1 MRALAA
7 TITLA
12 TALALAACTTNQTPQ
27 PEPAPVL
34 PSCVPNRDGMITSAE
49 LPVAL
54 GASLPYYVGES
65 RTIAQTGTTWDFS
78 TELADDDVVALG
90 PAAVKD
96 QWYAASFPSG
106 QFVVD
111 AGSGLDGI
119 YHQDDQALWLDGTAS
134 RDSAMASR
142 TLIVY
147 AQPIAVLRFPVAAG
161 DSYETR
167 ATLAAA
173 TINGLPF
180 NGSDEVT
187 VAVVGSGLLAVPYVE
202 MSPVLR
208 VTVAVKRVP
217 TSGPTTS
224 RRTTLFL
231 FECFGEVA
239 RAESRADETSAD
251 FTFAAYFRRFAL
263 GVTP

>member
-1 MRALAA
+1 M
-7 TITLA
+7 
-12 TALALAACTTNQTPQ
+12 
-27 PEPAPVL
+27 L
-34 PSCVPNRDGMITSAE
+34 PSCVPNRDGVIASTE
-49 LPVAL
+49 LPIAL
-54 GASLPYYVGES
+54 GATLTYYVS
-65 RTIAQTGTTWDFS
+65 TNQTIAQQGERWDFS
-78 TELADDDVVALG
+78 VERAEDDIVALG
-90 PAAVKD
+90 PVALKE
-96 QWYAASFPSG
+96 QWYASSFPTG
-106 QFVVD
+106 AFVVD

-134 RDSAMASR
+134 HDSAMVSR

-147 AQPIAVLRFPVAAG
+147 PQPIAVLRFPVTAG
-161 DSYETR
+161 DAYMTR
-167 ATLAAA
+167 ATLAGA

-180 NGSDEVT
+180 NGSDEVS
-187 VAVVGSGLLAVPYVE
+187 VSVVGAGLLAVPYVE

-208 VTVAVKRVP
+208 VTVGVVRMP
-217 TSGPTTS
+217 STGPSTS

-239 RAESRADETSAD
+239 RAESKPDEPSAD

>member
-1 MRALAA
+1 MRRSLVIVAVV
-7 TITLA
+7 
-12 TALALAACTTNQTPQ
+12 AACTTNQTPQ

-34 PSCVPNRDGMITSAE
+34 ESCVPNRDGMIESSE
-49 LPVAL
+49 LPIAF
-54 GASLPYYVGES
+54 GATLPYYVGAN
-65 RTIAQTGTTWDFS
+65 RTIKQTGTTWDFS
-78 TELADDDVVALG
+78 EELADDDVVALG
-90 PAAVKD
+90 PVAVKE
-96 QWYAASFPSG
+96 QWYAASFPTG

-119 YHQDDQALWLDGTAS
+119 YHQDEQALWLDGTAS

-147 AQPIAVLRFPVAAG
+147 PQPIAVLRFPVTAG
-161 DSYETR
+161 DTYATR
-167 ATLAAA
+167 ATLAGA

-187 VAVVGSGLLAVPYVE
+187 VSVVGEGLLAVPYVE
-202 MSPVLR
+202 FSPVLR
-208 VTVAVKRVP
+208 VTVAVQRVP
-217 TSGPTTS
+217 TSGPMTS

-239 RAESRADETSAD
+239 RAESKPDETSAD
-251 FTFAAYFRRFAL
+251 FSFAAYFRRFAL